1 MSAKAGLQ
9 VVIEAMSDDEAE
21 RLLDYI
27 NMRNDPDEATP
38 EDLAAFARARAEF
51 ARGEF
56 VTLEQLEA
64 ELGV

>member
-1 MSAKAGLQ
+1 MTAKAELQ

-38 EDLAAFARARAEF
+38 EDLAAFARAKAEF
-51 ARGEF
+51 ARGEGIWGED
-56 VTLEQLEA
+56 LERQLG
-64 ELGV
+64 L